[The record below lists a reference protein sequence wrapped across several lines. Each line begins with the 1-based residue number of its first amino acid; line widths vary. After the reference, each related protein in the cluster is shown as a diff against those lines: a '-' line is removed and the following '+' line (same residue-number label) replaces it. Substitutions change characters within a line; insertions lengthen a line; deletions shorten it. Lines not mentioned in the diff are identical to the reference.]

1 MHQPRKRF
9 GQHFLRDQQVIDQ
22 ILQTLMPKPED
33 NIIEIGPG
41 LGALTIPLLHQHSPL
56 QVVEIDRNVVPELLA
71 RSRGIG
77 QLTIHQQD
85 VLETDFKVL
94 AAGKKCRIV
103 GNLPYNISTPLLF
116 HLQSQK
122 AVIQDMLFMLQQEV
136 VDRLAASVNTS
147 DYGRLSIMLQVDF
160 AITPLF
166 IVPPQAFSPPPR
178 VHSAMVRLVPY
189 SVEKYGKILHKSLFS
204 DIVREAFQYRRKT
217 IRNALAKYFTPAML
231 EQCQLDPQQRPAELA
246 IEDYVRLAN
255 HLASMEKCN
264 V

>member
-22 ILQTLMPKPED
+22 ILKTLMPKPD
-33 NIIEIGPG
+33 DFIIEIGPG

-56 QVVEIDRNVVPELLA
+56 QAIEIDRNVIPALLA
-71 RSRGIG
+71 RSKGIG

-85 VLETDFKVL
+85 VLVTDFSAL
-94 AAGKKCRIV
+94 TEGKKCRLV

-116 HLQSQK
+116 HLQTHK

-160 AITPLF
+160 AITPIF
-166 IVPPQAFSPPPR
+166 TVPPQAFSPQPR
-178 VHSAMVRLVPY
+178 VQSAVVKLVPH
-189 SVEKYGKILHKSLFS
+189 STEKYGKIVHKLLFS
-204 DIVREAFQYRRKT
+204 DIVREAFQFRRKT
-217 IRNALAKYFTPAML
+217 IRNALAKYFTPVML
-231 EQCQLDPQQRPAELA
+231 EQCHLDPQQRPAELA
-246 IEDYVRLAN
+246 IQDYVSLSN
-255 HLASMEKCN
+255 YLASLEKSN